1 MSWNLRLFARDSR
14 HANHHSRHGIPCI
27 ENKRSNQRSM
37 AWRPTLGPFLSRW
50 AEIHCWGL
58 VSIQRGICMDKHTC
72 MYIYIY
78 WIYTVYIYTEYIYS
92 VYIYIHSYLSYLS
105 VSIYLPTV
113 SRSDQMIISTWS
125 IVHCILS
132 PRAATHQAWHNM
144 PISTLQSPLRRN
156 DLGGSKSWV
165 MGTWPQ
171 WLRLDAFLTH
181 VHYGRVGRTWEL
193 LTDFKSLKCFPHFS
207 MSHL

>member
-1 MSWNLRLFARDSR
+1 MSWNLRPLARDSR
-14 HANHHSRHGIPCI
+14 HGLTS
-27 ENKRSNQRSM
+27 
-37 AWRPTLGPFLSRW
+37 LGPFLSR

-72 MYIYIY
+72 MYIYIHNIDSVYIHILNIYIY
-78 WIYTVYIYTEYIYS
+78 WIYTVYIYLLNIYT

-193 LTDFKSLKCFPHFS
+193 LTDFKSLMCFPHFS

>member
-1 MSWNLRLFARDSR
+1 M
-14 HANHHSRHGIPCI
+14 
-27 ENKRSNQRSM
+27 
-37 AWRPTLGPFLSRW
+37 
-50 AEIHCWGL
+50 
-58 VSIQRGICMDKHTC
+58 SIQRGICMDKHTC

-78 WIYTVYIYTEYIYS
+78 TEYIQCI
-92 VYIYIHSYLSYLS
+92 YIYIHSYLSYLS

-156 DLGGSKSWV
+156 DLGGSKSCV
-165 MGTWPQ
+165 MGDLTTVVET
-171 WLRLDAFLTH
+171 RCVLDSRALWQSRTH
-181 VHYGRVGRTWEL
+181 MGA
-193 LTDFKSLKCFPHFS
+193 
-207 MSHL
+207 SHRF